1 MAAKNDKG
9 TAAKKV
15 TKKSPVEEDSKDEVK
30 EIKEAAEGVVEG
42 VVEEEVE
49 EAVEEAVEEEV
60 ILTALEMPAA
70 AKVPLDVR
78 EIDIQQ
84 IALHDNI
91 RMPTEHG
98 VERLAET
105 LHLEGQLQPC
115 VVRPASKES
124 SHEKPF
130 ELIFGHRRL
139 AAATFLKWE
148 TIRCEV
154 REIPDDHTITQMIVE
169 YFQREDL
176 SPVAEARAMYALKN
190 SIEPPLSNAEVA
202 RALGCDPSHVS
213 HRLTMIAALTPPPPP
228 PEEEDEEEIEE
239 DNNDQEETEEKE
251 SAIKPETSLSSKKPI
266 DILELVDQGQIS
278 GSTAE
283 VIASLEDS
291 QDQQKLAKIVIRN
304 EWGSKKAAAW
314 ARQVKENQIDP
325 DQGTEEMGEIGMIEM
340 DDVIDLPHLKVR
352 PDLSKPELSRVVLY
366 ALLRNGMDQE
376 MLDYLAEEMG
386 YPYEALWD
394 YVSSISDKQVVEL
407 TERQAIRYISA
418 AHRWFD
424 LEVSL
429 KDKLGLPEE
438 APGSDQLEAA
448 ETALQLP
455 PIEEMS
461 QEEES
466 DISNEDDNVSD
477 EDGEQA

>member
-15 TKKSPVEEDSKDEVK
+15 NKKSPVEEDSK
-30 EIKEAAEGVVEG
+30 EA
-42 VVEEEVE
+42 VE
-49 EAVEEAVEEEV
+49 EAVEEEVEEEV

-124 SHEKPF
+124 SHKKPF

-169 YFQREDL
+169 NFQREDL

-190 SIEPPLSNAEVA
+190 SVEPPLSNAEVA
-202 RALGCDPSHVS
+202 RSLGCDPSHVS
-213 HRLTMIAALTPPPPP
+213 HRLTMIAALAPPPPP

-239 DNNDQEETEEKE
+239 DNNNQEETEEKE
-251 SAIKPETSLSSKKPI
+251 STIKPETNLSSKKPI

-394 YVSSISDKQVVEL
+394 YVSSISDKQVIEL

-461 QEEES
+461 QEE
-466 DISNEDDNVSD
+466 DDDVSD
-477 EDGEQA
+477 EDGAEA